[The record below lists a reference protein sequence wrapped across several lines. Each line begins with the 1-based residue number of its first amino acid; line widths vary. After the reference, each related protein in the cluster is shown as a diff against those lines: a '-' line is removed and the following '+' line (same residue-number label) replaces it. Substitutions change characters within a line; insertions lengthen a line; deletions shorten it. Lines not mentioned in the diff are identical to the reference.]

1 MKKVISLLLA
11 ICFIM
16 VCVSMGVSA
25 AETGYKDVSQ
35 SAWYADAVQFVSQNG
50 LMGGV
55 GSGKF
60 APNDNTTRGQLV
72 TILYRLEGEPAV
84 FGGTDFSDVHPSDYF
99 GKAVKWASANS
110 IVGGVGENRFEPGTP
125 ITREQMVT
133 ILHRYSQYKHYD
145 TSKLAGLWETYSD
158 SDKISSY
165 ASKAMSW
172 ACAYKLIS
180 GINATTLA
188 PGAKTTRAE
197 IAAILMRF
205 CQTIPSDEQMRVM
218 DFWETF
224 VSSQGYSSYD
234 IPSQNDDV
242 AKDMQPQKYVISDI
256 NGDRLPELLLHG
268 SQKGDQSFGITWIF
282 ALDNDTPV
290 LIGHQTKYGNSNYWY
305 GYGECSY
312 SSKYNAIVFIPT
324 RPSVGTGT
332 ICNFYKIGS
341 STAKSIFSILRDG
354 TMGTG
359 LWYYADESGQRV
371 INEAEGMSYLAGR
384 QSLDWQV
391 MP

>member
-11 ICFIM
+11 ICSIM
-16 VCVSMGVSA
+16 VCVSTGVSA
-25 AETGYKDVSQ
+25 AETGYKDVPQ
-35 SAWYADAVQFVSQNG
+35 NAWYADAVQFVSQNG

-84 FGGTDFSDVHPSDYF
+84 SGGTDFSDVHPSDYF

-110 IVGGVGENRFEPGTP
+110 IVGGVGENRFGPGTP

-197 IAAILMRF
+197 IAAILTRF
-205 CQTIPSDEQMRVM
+205 CQTIPSDEQMYVRE
-218 DFWETF
+218 FWENF
-224 VSSQGYSSYD
+224 VSSKKYASYN
-234 IPSQNDDV
+234 IPSTGDYEAPDIE
-242 AKDMQPQKYVISDI
+242 PQEYVISDMNSDGI
-256 NGDRLPELLLHG
+256 PELLLHG
-268 SQKGDQSFGITWIF
+268 SQNWDRSFGDSWVYTLQNGIP
-282 ALDNDTPV
+282 ALID
-290 LIGHQTKYGNSNYWY
+290 YRY
-305 GYGECSY
+305 GYGTYVY
-312 SSKYNAIVFIPT
+312 SSQYDAIEVPPSF
-324 RPSVGTGT
+324 RPS
-332 ICNFYKIGS
+332 IGS
-341 STAKSIFSILRDG
+341 GSFYHFYTIVEGKLKSLFSIIWGG

-359 LWYYADESGQRV
+359 RWSYSDDSGNRV
-371 INEAEGMSYLAGR
+371 ISEAEAQSYLAGR